1 MNDITDQYL
10 DKLYDDLSREQGK
23 ILQDIKTGCEMVKEA
38 ENQKQFNLLNTL
50 MMNVLKLRGLRQRI
64 KKKMDGC

>member
-23 ILQDIKTGCEMVKEA
+23 ILQDIKTGCELVKEVD
-38 ENQKQFNLLNTL
+38 NQKQFTLLNTL

-64 KKKMDGC
+64 KKKLDS